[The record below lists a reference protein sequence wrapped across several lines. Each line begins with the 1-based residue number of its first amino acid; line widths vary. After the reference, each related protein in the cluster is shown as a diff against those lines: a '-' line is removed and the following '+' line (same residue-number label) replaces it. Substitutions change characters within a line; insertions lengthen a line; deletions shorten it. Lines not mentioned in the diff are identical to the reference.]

1 MRNHQTADILLT
13 FAEEQF
19 DGFLQ
24 HYAAEY
30 AKANVVYKSRNLLWR
45 AARVD
50 LQKLKAE
57 VLGQQALEAKQLASA
72 RAGMPLLGAGIGA
85 QPKELLAEYVGRN
98 IGDFTKFLAK
108 ELGSDEKAAEL
119 ADEIIN
125 ELCEG

>member
-57 VLGQQALEAKQLASA
+57 VLGQQALEAKQSA
-72 RAGMPLLGAGIGA
+72 ATRAGLPLGAGMAA